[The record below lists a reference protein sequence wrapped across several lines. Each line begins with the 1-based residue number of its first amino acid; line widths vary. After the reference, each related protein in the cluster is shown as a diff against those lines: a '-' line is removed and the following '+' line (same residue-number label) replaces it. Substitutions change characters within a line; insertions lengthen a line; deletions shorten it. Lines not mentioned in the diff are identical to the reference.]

1 MSADGAAMGAASP
14 LDGTIVRRDA
24 SSDLAQA
31 AASANPREVDVLRNS
46 LSAVMVEYHEQS
58 KKFASM
64 SADHARL
71 RARCSELE
79 RRLFD
84 IESSTSWAATRR
96 LREVFIR
103 HPRLHRL
110 VTTIRLA
117 LARQSGAV

>member
-1 MSADGAAMGAASP
+1 MSANGAAMNPDNAIEPRGSSPKAGQSGALPGQGEA
-14 LDGTIVRRDA
+14 
-24 SSDLAQA
+24 
-31 AASANPREVDVLRNS
+31 DVLRNS
-46 LSAVMVEYHEQS
+46 LSAVMLEYHEQS

-64 SADHARL
+64 SADYARL

-84 IESSTSWAATRR
+84 IESSTSWVATRR

-117 LARQSGAV
+117 LARQSRAV